1 MVEVPRVGL
10 GSCWLVAEALLGSS
24 SNTAGH
30 GMGEFSGLCHDR
42 EVGYTLKGQRESAAD
57 P

>member
-10 GSCWLVAEALLGSS
+10 GSCWSVAEALLGSS

-42 EVGYTLKGQRESAAD
+42 EVGYTLQGQRESAAD